1 MKAILRILVGLGI
14 TIAGVAL
21 MFAVIGGIIWA
32 AQYLPDFMLTIVW
45 WLGWAV
51 FIALI
56 LWNCY
61 FAGSDFIK

>member
-1 MKAILRILVGLGI
+1 MKVILRILVGLVITVAGI
-14 TIAGVAL
+14 AL
-21 MFAVIGGIIWA
+21 MSAGLGGIIWA
-32 AQYLPDFMLTIVW
+32 AQYLPDFMMTIVR

-61 FAGSDFIK
+61 FAGRDFIK

>member
-14 TIAGVAL
+14 TIAGIAL

-32 AQYLPDFMLTIVW
+32 AQYLPDFMMTIVR

-61 FAGSDFIK
+61 FAGKEFIK